1 MDPFDDKNTTKSQLD
16 ASGSNPNPFDDE
28 NRYSEK
34 PEQELLLSNEMNSVK
49 QPSIRLNK
57 HNKVISNKKFGDLKL
72 ENFHHEHGTGLAS
85 KYGDSGG
92 DSGDTGGET
101 GDSSGETGDS
111 DNETFNDPV
120 QLSQEF
126 TDDFGNSYH
135 HIDFDAKSYT
145 SKLLFKGNRLVYF
158 TSAFV
163 SLFVSLFGYEQG
175 VCSGILTF
183 VTFNKYFHNPN
194 ATEIGLI
201 ISILEIGAMVS
212 SLMVAKLSDKF
223 GRKRTILI
231 GTLVFIVGGTLQSFA
246 VNLYVFSVG
255 RVFSGIGVGILS
267 TMVPSYQCEISPS
280 EERGKLVCGEFTGNI
295 TGYALSV
302 WVDYFCYFIQ
312 NVGDARENPHSFA
325 ANLSWRLP
333 LFIQVIIAFVLFI
346 GGFFIVES
354 PRYLLDVD
362 MDQQGFHVLSLL
374 YDLSP
379 EYNKAVK
386 EFFLIK
392 NSILHERVL
401 IPKYERSW
409 KNMFKNYM
417 LRVLIAC
424 SAFAFAQFNGINII
438 SYYAPMVFKEAGFN
452 DANALLMTGINGIVY
467 LLLTIPPWFLVDKWG
482 RKPIL
487 ISGGLAMG
495 ICLYLIAWIIWMD
508 KLFTPNLVAVLVI
521 VYNAA
526 FGYSW
531 GPIGFLIPPE
541 VFPLAIRSKGVSIAT
556 ATNWLANYIVGQLT
570 PILQDLIEWGL
581 YLFPASS
588 CIISIIVV
596 IIFYPE
602 TKGVELEDIDRVF
615 DEFYNKT
622 KPKMN
627 EYVRVGDDSPEND
640 LELDELDYETEF
652 QRDRERNAPIR

>member
-1 MDPFDDKNTTKSQLD
+1 MQHDDKSVN
-16 ASGSNPNPFDDE
+16 E
-28 NRYSEK
+28 R
-34 PEQELLLSNEMNSVK
+34 LLGVDSSK
-49 QPSIRLNK
+49 APSARLNK
-57 HNKVISNKKFGDLKL
+57 HNKIISNRNFEQLEFNGTEFKDATEQNHNMKGREFLGQDVTVNDPDRQGSVNSVESGILGDKPSHKHID
-72 ENFHHEHGTGLAS
+72 N
-85 KYGDSGG
+85 DSNDG
-92 DSGDTGGET
+92 S
-101 GDSSGETGDS
+101 SSGHYDS
-111 DNETFNDPV
+111 DSDENDPIRYTENEYV
-120 QLSQEF
+120 
-126 TDDFGNSYH
+126 DDFGNKYEH
-135 HIDFDAKSYT
+135 VDFNAKEYT
-145 SKLLFKGNRLVYF
+145 RKLSFKGNRLVYF

-183 VTFNKYFHNPN
+183 VTFNSYFDNPN

-201 ISILEIGAMVS
+201 ISILEIGAMIS

-231 GTLVFIVGGTLQSFA
+231 GTFVFMIGGTLQSFA
-246 VNLYVFSVG
+246 TNLYVFSVG
-255 RVFSGIGVGILS
+255 RVLSGFGVGILS
-267 TMVPSYQCEISPS
+267 TIVPSYQCEISPS

-295 TGYALSV
+295 SGYALSV

-312 NVGDARENPHSFA
+312 NIGDARKDPHTFA

-333 LFIQVIIAFVLFI
+333 LFIQVLIALVLFI

-354 PRYLLDVD
+354 PRYLLDID

-374 YDLSP
+374 YDSSS
-379 EYNKAVK
+379 EYNKPVN

-392 NSILHERVL
+392 NSILNERVT

-409 KNMFKNYM
+409 KHMFKNYM
-417 LRVLIAC
+417 LRVMIAC

-438 SYYAPMVFKEAGFN
+438 SYYAPMVFEEAGFN
-452 DANALLMTGINGIVY
+452 DSNALLMTGINAIVY
-467 LLLTIPPWFLVDKWG
+467 LLSTIPPWFLVDKWG

-487 ISGGLAMG
+487 ISGGLSMA
-495 ICLYLIAWIIWMD
+495 ICLYLIAWVMWLD
-508 KLFTPNLVAVLVI
+508 RSYTPNLVAVLVI
-521 VYNAA
+521 VYNAS

-541 VFPLAIRSKGVSIAT
+541 VFPLAVRSKGVSLAT

-570 PILQDLIEWGL
+570 PVLQESIKWGL
-581 YLFPASS
+581 YMFPASS
-588 CIISIIVV
+588 CVISIIVV
-596 IIFYPE
+596 IYFYPE
-602 TKGVELEDIDRVF
+602 TKGIELENIDIVF
-615 DEFYNKT
+615 DEFYKRN

-627 EYVRVGDDSPEND
+627 QYININEPTDARE

-652 QRDRERNAPIR
+652 TRR

>member
-1 MDPFDDKNTTKSQLD
+1 MEDEDKLVN
-16 ASGSNPNPFDDE
+16 E
-28 NRYSEK
+28 R
-34 PEQELLLSNEMNSVK
+34 LLGVNNSKAPLV
-49 QPSIRLNK
+49 RLNK
-57 HNKVISNKKFGDLKL
+57 HNKLISNRNFGQLKFDGSQGKSTNGLTEEINRRESFGEEGWEEDQNRQGSVNSVELGILGDKPS
-72 ENFHHEHGTGLAS
+72 HKHID
-85 KYGDSGG
+85 GDSNDG
-92 DSGDTGGET
+92 SGRY
-101 GDSSGETGDS
+101 DS
-111 DNETFNDPV
+111 DTDNDENDPIRYTEDEY
-120 QLSQEF
+120 S
-126 TDDFGNSYH
+126 DDFGNKYDH
-135 HIDFDAKSYT
+135 VDFNAKEYT
-145 SKLLFKGNRLVYF
+145 RKLSFKGNRLVYF

-183 VTFNKYFHNPN
+183 VTFDSYFNHPT
-194 ATEIGLI
+194 ATEIGLV
-201 ISILEIGAMVS
+201 ISILEIGAMIS

-231 GTLVFIVGGTLQSFA
+231 GTFVFMIGGTLQSFA
-246 VNLYVFSVG
+246 PNLYVFSVG
-255 RVFSGIGVGILS
+255 RVLSGFGVGILS
-267 TMVPSYQCEISPS
+267 TIVPSYQCEISPS

-295 TGYALSV
+295 SGYALSV

-312 NVGDARENPHSFA
+312 NIGDAKENPHTFA

-333 LFIQVIIAFVLFI
+333 LFIQVLIAFILFI

-374 YDLSP
+374 YDSSP
-379 EYNKAVK
+379 EYNKPVK

-392 NSILHERVL
+392 NSILNERVT

-409 KNMFKNYM
+409 KHMFKNYM

-438 SYYAPMVFKEAGFN
+438 SYYAPMVFREAGFN
-452 DANALLMTGINGIVY
+452 DSNALLMTGINAIVY
-467 LLLTIPPWFLVDKWG
+467 LLSTIPPWFLVDKWG

-487 ISGGLAMG
+487 ISGGLSMA
-495 ICLYLIAWIIWMD
+495 ICLYLIAWVMWLD
-508 KLFTPNLVAVLVI
+508 RSFTPNIVAILVI
-521 VYNAA
+521 IYNAS

-541 VFPLAIRSKGVSIAT
+541 VFPLAVRSKGVSLAT

-570 PILQDLIEWGL
+570 PVLQESIKWGL
-581 YLFPASS
+581 YMFPASS
-588 CIISIIVV
+588 CVISIIVV
-596 IIFYPE
+596 ILFYPE
-602 TKGVELEDIDRVF
+602 TKGIELENIDLVF
-615 DEFYNKT
+615 DEFYNRK

-627 EYVRVGDDSPEND
+627 LYVNMNGPMADARE
-640 LELDELDYETEF
+640 LELDELDHETEF
-652 QRDRERNAPIR
+652 ARR